1 MKRIFWILIG
11 PGILLSVFIWS
22 FQKYLAPKILN
33 FAIDKIESV
42 SKEEGPFEVR
52 IQSAD
57 LLYFPPGLKAEQVTL
72 TPKSPW
78 SHSLS
83 DIQIQTVEARLEI
96 FSLLIGRLKVA
107 LIEINTPQVEIS
119 FTNDPDS
126 KSDFKLP
133 AQIDWAPLLTKLQQ
147 VPLEQLQIKN
157 LNLKF
162 RDKRSQATLSLY
174 PTDLQLLQ
182 LRDLLQIKLSIPHAV
197 ASWDQK
203 ERLKTELQFVT
214 VITPQTVRIQKL
226 SIINEALNF
235 QLSGELKSQTPENE
249 KNKQKKTPRAQVLW
263 TAAVNLDQLRSTL
276 ALLLPEKKFP
286 MFSGDVKA
294 QGSWTPQL
302 NDFLNAD
309 FNLQTEK
316 VKVDAFTIG
325 DAQVKGNIKG
335 KQINLENLTAQHP
348 AGELKIKNTKL
359 SLESNFPL
367 SLEMSVEDLNL
378 QKLLQSINLKNIP
391 VELHVQGNAPCVGQL
406 KPLNFN
412 CSYQAT
418 ATGIDIRA
426 GKAADAFEIL
436 KLKKIS
442 ADGKVQINLE
452 KVAFQSALFMDK
464 SKGETTGTVEYKKGF
479 DINFKASELHWDEID
494 NLSNLHL
501 KGVSQ
506 ISGNTNGD
514 SSSAV
519 LNMGFKNQDH
529 EMADFFLGD
538 TVLDLKY
545 QAGHILIPNGIGH
558 LDQSNYTAGIDIN
571 LHDSTIQGQLDF
583 PKARL
588 QDIKR
593 VLEKVIPLPLSL
605 EGNGNGRAE
614 FNGPLDFWKL
624 NTKVKAQFNQVGIAT
639 ETFKDLKLE
648 VESIDGNFQIRKAE
662 AKRNQT
668 TLAASGKI
676 SSDKEL
682 NIEASLQNYLLEES
696 DFISRMKWPL
706 NGRLNSQM
714 KLTGNLKNPTLKL
727 NGQFTEILLEDNEV
741 PNSNF
746 KLEIEDKHLQ
756 AEGVFLGNQIQTI
769 LNYPLAE
776 STKPLR
782 FRMKTQNWDFTP
794 WLSLLNAGSL
804 NQDTSGSLTSEVDL
818 SSANGRMDQLTGTMK
833 VQTFSLTKQDLT
845 LQNTQPLSITASNG
859 VYNIQNF
866 VLNSAKG
873 KVEVTGDNVKP
884 DALNLQITADS
895 DLKLAQLF
903 IPLFEEISGAIQVR
917 ASISGRWDKPQLIG
931 SMKIDNGYFRV
942 KNFPHPF
949 EKMRIDTTFSQSR
962 VLFNE
967 IKGTLG
973 GGDLKGE
980 GSLQIQGKE
989 DFPMLLRFKARGIS
1003 LNLPDKVRTRGDA
1016 DLTFSGKWFPF
1027 TLAGTYRI
1035 ASTNFEM
1042 NFSGGKFGNDIKQN
1056 YYLPQTIKEK
1066 ISDPLNLDLQLIFE
1080 KPIQIKNSLL
1090 EAQAT
1095 GQLGIGGSPSLPILS
1110 GKLTGLKG
1118 SRLFFKD
1125 KPFDIQSASIQ
1136 FQNPNEIDPDL
1147 FISAQTRIEEY
1158 DISLLVQGTAKDP
1171 SVRLSSQPPL
1181 AENDIISLLALGVTS
1196 TKLATVDSKEQQN
1209 QTANEV
1215 FAAAFQ
1221 STGLTQKVQSATG
1234 FNVQLSNSFDTTRNI
1249 SVPKFTISRK
1259 LTQKTNASV
1268 AFPVT
1273 GDQKTPEGRV
1283 QYNFNDNV
1291 SINGSYETKK
1301 FEQSNTGIDNRE
1313 TPSILGLD
1321 LEFKREFR

>member
-11 PGILLSVFIWS
+11 PAILLTIFIWS
-22 FQKYLAPKILN
+22 FQKYLAPKILHI
-33 FAIDKIESV
+33 AIDKIESL

-52 IQSAD
+52 IQNAD
-57 LLYFPPGLKAEQVTL
+57 LLYFPPGLKAEEVTL
-72 TPKSPW
+72 KPKSPF
-78 SHSLS
+78 SQSLS

-107 LIEINTPQVEIS
+107 MIEIDTPQVEVS

-133 AQIDWAPLLTKLQQ
+133 SQIDWAPLLTKLQQ

-235 QLSGELKSQTPENE
+235 QLSGELKSQASGDE
-249 KNKQKKTPRAQVLW
+249 KSKQKKAPRAQVLW
-263 TAAVNLDQLRSTL
+263 TAAVNLDELRSTL
-276 ALLLPEKKFP
+276 ALLLPDKKFP
-286 MFSGDVKA
+286 TFSGDVKA
-294 QGSWTPQL
+294 QGSWSPQL

-325 DAQVKGNIKG
+325 DAQVKGNVKG
-335 KQINLENLTAQHP
+335 KEINLESLTAQHP
-348 AGELKIKNTKL
+348 AGELKIRNTKL
-359 SLESNFPL
+359 SLDSTFPL
-367 SLEMSVEDLNL
+367 SLDMSVEDLDL
-378 QKLLQSINLKNIP
+378 QKLLQSVNLKNIP
-391 VELHVQGNAPCVGQL
+391 VDMHLKGEAPCVGQL
-406 KPLNFN
+406 KPLSFD
-412 CSYQAT
+412 CTFKASA
-418 ATGIDIRA
+418 AGIDIRA
-426 GKAADAFEIL
+426 GKSADAFEIL
-436 KLKKIS
+436 KLKKI
-442 ADGKVQINLE
+442 AAEGKVLVNLE
-452 KVAFQSALFMDK
+452 KVAFQSALWMDK
-464 SKGETTGTVEYKKGF
+464 SKGETAGTVKYSEGF
-479 DINFKASELHWDEID
+479 DISFKASELHWDEID
-494 NLSNLHL
+494 NLSSLHL

-514 SSSAV
+514 SDSAV
-519 LNMGFKNQDH
+519 LAMSFKNQNH

-538 TVLDLKY
+538 TELDLKY
-545 QAGHILIPNGIGH
+545 TDGHILIPNGRGRVE
-558 LDQSNYTAGIDIN
+558 QSNYTAGIDIN
-571 LHDSTIQGQLDF
+571 LSDSTIKGQLDF

-588 QDIKR
+588 QDVKK
-593 VLEKVIPLPLSL
+593 VLEKAIPIPIAL
-605 EGNGNGRAE
+605 EGNGKGQAE

-624 NTKVKAQFNQVGIAT
+624 NTKVTAQFNQAAIAT
-639 ETFKDLKLE
+639 ESFKDLKLDI
-648 VESIDGNFQIRKAE
+648 ESTNGNFQLKKVE

-668 TLAASGKI
+668 TLAATGSI
-676 SSDKEL
+676 SSEKEL
-682 NIEASLQNYLLEES
+682 NIDASLQNYLLEES

-714 KLTGNLKNPTLKL
+714 KLTGTIKNPNLKL
-727 NGQFTEILLEDNEV
+727 NGQFTEMLLEDNEV

-746 KLEIEDKHLQ
+746 KLEIADNNLE

-769 LNYPLAE
+769 LNYPFSE

-782 FRMKTQNWDFTP
+782 FRMKTQNWDYTP
-794 WLSLLNAGSL
+794 WLSLINAGSL
-804 NQDTSGSLTSEVDL
+804 NQDTSGNLTSEMDL
-818 SSANGRMDQLTGTMK
+818 TSANGRMDQLSGSMK
-833 VQTFSLTKQDLT
+833 VHTFSLTKQDLT
-845 LQNTQPLSITASNG
+845 LQNSQPLSISANNG

-873 KVEVTGDNVKP
+873 KVEITGEDIKP
-884 DALNLQITADS
+884 DALNLQINADS

-931 SMKIDNGYFRV
+931 SMKIDNGYFRI

-949 EKMRIDTTFSQSR
+949 ERMKIDTTFSQSR

-967 IKGTLG
+967 IKGVLG
-973 GGDLKGE
+973 GGDLTGE

-989 DFPMLLRFKARGIS
+989 DLPMLLRFKARGIS

-1016 DLTFSGKWFPF
+1016 DLTFSGRWFPF

-1042 NFSGGKFGNDIKQN
+1042 NFSGGKFGNDVKQN

-1066 ISDPLNLDLQLIFE
+1066 ITDPLNLDLQLIFE
-1080 KPIQIKNSLL
+1080 KPIQVKNSLL

-1095 GQLGIGGSPSLPILS
+1095 GQLGIHGSPSVPILS

-1196 TKLATVDSKEQQN
+1196 TKLATVDSKGQQN

-1283 QYNFNDNV
+1283 QYNLNDNL

-1301 FEQSNTGIDNRE
+1301 FEQSNTGNDNRE
-1313 TPSILGLD
+1313 VPSILGLD